1 VSTAS
6 GDFCAQNGTTV
17 AAEPTNPPSPNTAV
31 VDGFTFTSPT
41 NYISFGAMSAV
52 IHTKI
57 GRSRYRMQCG
67 GPATSNIVVPLTAP
81 LYSGGNAI
89 NYGSSTYS
97 FNFADLNTAPAEAY
111 SRQDKCGLTGEPES
125 CSGVFAYQ
133 ASYTPIVMV
142 PDLAHLDPEWE
153 AAGCT
158 GFSSGWSMPHVA
170 LATPTP
176 T

>member
-17 AAEPTNPPSPNTAV
+17 AAEPTNPPFANTAV

-57 GRSRYRMQCG
+57 GRSRYRRQCG
-67 GPATSNIVVPLTAP
+67 GPATSNIVIPLTAP

-142 PDLAHLDPEWE
+142 PDLAHLDPDWE

-158 GFSSGWSMPHVA
+158 GFSEGWSMPHVA